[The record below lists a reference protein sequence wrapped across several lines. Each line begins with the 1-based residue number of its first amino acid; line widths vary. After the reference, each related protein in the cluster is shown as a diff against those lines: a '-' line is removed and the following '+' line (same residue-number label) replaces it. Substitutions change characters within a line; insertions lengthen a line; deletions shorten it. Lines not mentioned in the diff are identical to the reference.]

1 MKKWLDRYDGGGQ
14 TPARD
19 NTTVY
24 HNRLPIAGP
33 KLPAPSYISATPDY
47 KDSEWYKQESEDYKR
62 RRNITQ
68 PILHAADVTTDIMQL
83 GRFIPLPQAQAI
95 GTLGSELGLLIDSYQ
110 AADAYANNDYVNS
123 GINAASTL
131 IPLYMSRT
139 KFLRDMH
146 NTKPGS
152 LADKIASYGNRSGTY
167 LPLSGIRPN
176 LIKNPVMRK
185 AVNQNKKTLLG
196 LAAETAYDSYA
207 EGGESMN
214 AGWLDRYAEGGPNLE
229 DMKANFLQQYR
240 PSPQADN
247 TRLGSQKANVTND
260 QAQQLQKDAIRN
272 AQRAAEE
279 RARLANARQTMD
291 NESVPFTFPTGEKK
305 KWADMDSRERNYVR
319 GQSLR
324 TKGRINEE
332 GRETLLDYVNPLN
345 WYGNMAANA
354 AEAPYMARQTN
365 SIMPYVMAAV
375 EPLVA
380 GRMMGSGSM
389 NPFKGKFYT
398 NSISDADF
406 INSLGLGI
414 PKAGINLASKLPL
427 EDDPI
432 NLSKILE
439 YYNRVATGESA
450 LPFAWKSPAV
460 GLSQEASDAMFK
472 GLSNANN
479 LTDAERA
486 LLTDYQHNSTLYTG
500 RYGNVD
506 EAKRQALNNI
516 INSNDLNINNNAI
529 FTRRFNP
536 NNNSVGAVIQNN
548 RLNFGDR
555 PTSFSAGVGSPTYGS
570 GTTDR
575 LVIPN
580 RYAKKMGRNFLAN
593 QYDQLPEN
601 AINLVDEP
609 VRHFAS
615 SIGTN
620 DNTFINQER
629 EVIGTGLNFKRIGK
643 VKNDIGGYDWIVKP
657 LERYVDGGQKYN
669 KLSAEEIKNISAY
682 TDFLNGDSPFLN
694 RLRADNTSSYIPAN
708 NNPINIVNTPGALLN
723 RKGDQNVFNR
733 GASFLEFQNRMNE
746 AKPVSLNPR
755 VSKQN
760 DIIRSLPTNG
770 KNYAIIDKKADS
782 IFYFN
787 PQGENI
793 TGEPVITGASRN
805 DLDKG
810 LSMAQWMKETGDT
823 DHEHYFEYLKQNN
836 LQTTPS
842 GIFHLNRLRTDVA
855 QDPNR
860 AWRFINSAFRPD
872 RARTVYE
879 NRIKDYGPR
888 QLMYTFS
895 DENNKPSSKAIHGT
909 AREQRLDAFNN
920 PNSDRA
926 LSNGCINVN
935 GKSICFNALVP
946 GSNLYILPEKSNDY
960 LYPQKKMDVNKLSPL
975 NDYYEDGGSIHNWR
989 DVKVPHKKNQLSG
1002 WLDEL

>member
-19 NTTVY
+19 NTIVY
-24 HNRLPIAGP
+24 RNVLPIAGP
-33 KLPAPSYISATPDY
+33 KLPAPSYISATSDY

-207 EGGESMN
+207 EGGESIN
-214 AGWLDRYAEGGPNLE
+214 AGWLDKYA
-229 DMKANFLQQYR
+229 
-240 PSPQADN
+240 
-247 TRLGSQKANVTND
+247 
-260 QAQQLQKDAIRN
+260 
-272 AQRAAEE
+272 
-279 RARLANARQTMD
+279 
-291 NESVPFTFPTGEKK
+291 
-305 KWADMDSRERNYVR
+305 
-319 GQSLR
+319 
-324 TKGRINEE
+324 
-332 GRETLLDYVNPLN
+332 
-345 WYGNMAANA
+345 
-354 AEAPYMARQTN
+354 
-365 SIMPYVMAAV
+365 
-375 EPLVA
+375 
-380 GRMMGSGSM
+380 
-389 NPFKGKFYT
+389 
-398 NSISDADF
+398 
-406 INSLGLGI
+406 
-414 PKAGINLASKLPL
+414 
-427 EDDPI
+427 
-432 NLSKILE
+432 
-439 YYNRVATGESA
+439 
-450 LPFAWKSPAV
+450 
-460 GLSQEASDAMFK
+460 
-472 GLSNANN
+472 
-479 LTDAERA
+479 
-486 LLTDYQHNSTLYTG
+486 
-500 RYGNVD
+500 
-506 EAKRQALNNI
+506 
-516 INSNDLNINNNAI
+516 
-529 FTRRFNP
+529 
-536 NNNSVGAVIQNN
+536 
-548 RLNFGDR
+548 
-555 PTSFSAGVGSPTYGS
+555 
-570 GTTDR
+570 
-575 LVIPN
+575 
-580 RYAKKMGRNFLAN
+580 
-593 QYDQLPEN
+593 
-601 AINLVDEP
+601 
-609 VRHFAS
+609 
-615 SIGTN
+615 
-620 DNTFINQER
+620 
-629 EVIGTGLNFKRIGK
+629 
-643 VKNDIGGYDWIVKP
+643 
-657 LERYVDGGQKYN
+657 DGGQKNN

-694 RLRADNTSSYIPAN
+694 RSYDSNTSRYIPSN

-733 GASFLEFQNRMNE
+733 AASFLEFQNRMNE

-770 KNYAIIDKKADS
+770 KNYAIVDKKADS

>member
-1 MKKWLDRYDGGGQ
+1 MKKWLDRY
-14 TPARD
+14 
-19 NTTVY
+19 
-24 HNRLPIAGP
+24 
-33 KLPAPSYISATPDY
+33 
-47 KDSEWYKQESEDYKR
+47 
-62 RRNITQ
+62 
-68 PILHAADVTTDIMQL
+68 AD
-83 GRFIPLPQAQAI
+83 
-95 GTLGSELGLLIDSYQ
+95 
-110 AADAYANNDYVNS
+110 
-123 GINAASTL
+123 
-131 IPLYMSRT
+131 
-139 KFLRDMH
+139 
-146 NTKPGS
+146 
-152 LADKIASYGNRSGTY
+152 
-167 LPLSGIRPN
+167 
-176 LIKNPVMRK
+176 
-185 AVNQNKKTLLG
+185 
-196 LAAETAYDSYA
+196 
-207 EGGESMN
+207 
-214 AGWLDRYAEGGPNLE
+214 GGPNLE

-240 PSPQADN
+240 PLPQADN
-247 TRLGSQKANVTND
+247 TRLGSQRANVTND

-279 RARLANARQTMD
+279 RARLANARQTI
-291 NESVPFTFPTGEKK
+291 NNKALPFTFPNGKSKTWDKMTQDEK
-305 KWADMDSRERNYVR
+305 DFVQ

-324 TKGRINEE
+324 TKGRIWESGKE
-332 GRETLLDYVNPLN
+332 GIIDTYLNPLSML
-345 WYGNMAANA
+345 GNMAANA
-354 AEAPYMARQTN
+354 AESNYMAKETG
-365 SIMPYVMAAV
+365 SAMPYVMGYGL
-375 EPLVA
+375 PLLM
-380 GRMMGSGSM
+380 GRAMGSGSL
-389 NPFKGKFYT
+389 NPFGKKFYT

-427 EDDPI
+427 ENVPVINQAYKINPWDFTGQEGMMYRGLGKEGVKDALESGVFRAKQDVEPVMDNVYGRFNMSKQFSKAYYTPKFKTADTYGQGYIAEVPRTASTWGQRYKKSDWSQIAARDIPVNEGRILKKNWLKGYVPVETLADNPI
-432 NLSKILE
+432 NLSKLKE
-439 YYNRVATGESA
+439 YYNNIARGESI

-460 GLSQEASDAMFK
+460 DLSQEASDAMFK
-472 GLSNANN
+472 GLSNTNN

-536 NNNSVGAVIQNN
+536 NNNSIGAAIQNN

-609 VRHFAS
+609 VRNFAS

-620 DNTFINQER
+620 DNIFINKER
-629 EVIGTGLNFKRIGK
+629 EVIGTGLNFKKIGK

-657 LERYVDGGQKYN
+657 LERYADGGQKDN

-694 RLRADNTSSYIPAN
+694 RSYDSNTSRYIPSN
-708 NNPINIVNTPGALLN
+708 NNPINIVNTPGASLN

-733 GASFLEFQNRMNE
+733 AASFLEFQNRMNE

-770 KNYAIIDKKADS
+770 KNYAIVDKKADS

-909 AREQRLDAFNN
+909 ARQQRLDAFNN

-935 GKSICFNALVP
+935 GKSICFNALTP
-946 GSNLYILPEKSNDY
+946 GSNLYVLPEKSDDY

-989 DVKVPHKKNQLSG
+989 DVKVPHTKNQLSG
-1002 WLDEL
+1002 WLDKL